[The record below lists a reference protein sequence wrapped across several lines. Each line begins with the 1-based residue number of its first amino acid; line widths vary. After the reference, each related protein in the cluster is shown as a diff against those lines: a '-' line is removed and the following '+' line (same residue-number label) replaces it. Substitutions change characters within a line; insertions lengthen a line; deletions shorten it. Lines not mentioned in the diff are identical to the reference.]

1 MKRFHVHVSVQ
12 DLESAVKFYSSL
24 FGVAPTVQQPDYA
37 KWMLEDPRVNFAIS
51 SRGAPA
57 GVNHLGLQ
65 VESADELSALRG
77 QLQAA
82 DAGLL
87 EQAQQACCYAQS
99 DKYWVTDPAGVA
111 WEGFHTLASIPT
123 FSGQE
128 SATSN
133 SSCCVPASVPL
144 SALKKRSKASGSQC
158 C

>member
-12 DLESAVKFYSSL
+12 DLESGVKFYSNL
-24 FGVAPTVQQPDYA
+24 FGAAPTVQHSDYA

-65 VESADELSALRG
+65 VESADELVALRG

-87 EQAQQACCYAQS
+87 EQTQQACCYAQS
-99 DKYWVTDPAGVA
+99 EKYWVTDPAGVA
-111 WEGFHTLASIPT
+111 WEGFHTLASVPT
-123 FSGQE
+123 FNGVE
-128 SATSN
+128 NATSN
-133 SSCCVPASVPL
+133 SACCVPAAVPVSTL
-144 SALKKRSKASGSQC
+144 RTRPKASGSRC

>member
-12 DLESAVKFYSSL
+12 DLESAVRFYSSL
-24 FGVAPTVQQPDYA
+24 FGAAPTVHQTDYA
-37 KWMLEDPRVNFAIS
+37 KWMLEDPCINFAIS
-51 SRGAPA
+51 NRGAPA

-65 VESADELSALRG
+65 VESAEELSALRG

-82 DAGLL
+82 DAGVL

-99 DKYWVTDPAGVA
+99 DKYWVSDPAGVA

-123 FSGQE
+123 FNGQE
-128 SATSN
+128 SASSN

-144 SALKKRSKASGSQC
+144 NALKKRPKASGSQC